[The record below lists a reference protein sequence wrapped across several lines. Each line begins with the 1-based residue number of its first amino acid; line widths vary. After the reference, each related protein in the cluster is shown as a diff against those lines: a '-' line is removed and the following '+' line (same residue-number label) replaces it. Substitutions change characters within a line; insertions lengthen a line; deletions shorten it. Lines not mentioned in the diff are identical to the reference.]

1 MNTEGF
7 LLDIFDTTDKVTVNA
22 KELQKL
28 IQNKRALECKVTNQ
42 GEIINTLNSTLT
54 NHKIKE
60 RELYTKLQK
69 VESKLNDMTA
79 LYTVDLKA

>member
-54 NHKIKE
+54 NHKIRE
-60 RELYTKLQK
+60 RELYIKLQK
-69 VESKLNDMTA
+69 VESKLNNMTA